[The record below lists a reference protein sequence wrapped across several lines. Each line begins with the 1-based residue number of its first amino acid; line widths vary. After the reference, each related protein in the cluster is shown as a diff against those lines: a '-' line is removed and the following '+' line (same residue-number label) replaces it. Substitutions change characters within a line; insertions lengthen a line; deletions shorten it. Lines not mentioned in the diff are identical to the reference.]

1 MLSNNLLSNIATT
14 LINALGTNPIL
25 RIFAGTPPNPINTP
39 QDQPLVEIILPE
51 PQYNETTKHVE
62 FSSEISGTI
71 LADGTA
77 SFFQIYE
84 ETGTTPLLQGTVGT
98 SNTDIILENTNLT
111 TPGTLTLTNF
121 YISIV

>member
-1 MLSNNLLSNIATT
+1 MLSNNLLSSIATT

-25 RIFAGTPPNPINTP
+25 RIFAGTPPNSINTP

-98 SNTDIILENTNLT
+98 SDADIILENTNLT
-111 TPGTLTLTNF
+111 TPSTLTLTNF

>member
-1 MLSNNLLSNIATT
+1 MLSDNLLSNIATT

-62 FSSEISGTI
+62 FSSKISGTI

>member
-98 SNTDIILENTNLT
+98 SNTDIILGNTNLT

>member
-1 MLSNNLLSNIATT
+1 MLSNNLLSSIATT

-98 SNTDIILENTNLT
+98 SDADIILENTNLT
-111 TPGTLTLTNF
+111 TPSTLTLTNF